1 MDTRHSRSGT
11 FARSIESEYFRHS
24 VRSGAALDNEN
35 LAVEIRTAGGRSQLP
50 YQRSM
55 NARVLLVLYLVLAFP
70 QASQAAERVKGVS
83 LFTEPL
89 TIEAVPG
96 RLLHTL
102 AVIPQPNVGSPVY
115 ALTGKIR
122 YSDVEGDAYLQMNN
136 DFGETGVFHTMAIA
150 ESGPMGRISGSSH
163 WRAFVLPFYANRGEL
178 SGDGDLVPDE
188 LTLLLHLP
196 AAGTV
201 TIRDVKLYRYA
212 ADEDPLASVPQ
223 GFDFPN
229 PQVRLALNV
238 LIAVLFI
245 AALFLFVF
253 RRKGKSD

>member
-1 MDTRHSRSGT
+1 M
-11 FARSIESEYFRHS
+11 
-24 VRSGAALDNEN
+24 
-35 LAVEIRTAGGRSQLP
+35 
-50 YQRSM
+50 
-55 NARVLLVLYLVLAFP
+55 
-70 QASQAAERVKGVS
+70 S

-96 RLLHTL
+96 KQVHNL
-102 AVIPQPNVGSPVY
+102 AVIPQPNIGSPVY

-136 DFGETGVFHTMAIA
+136 DFGETGVFHTMAIEEA
-150 ESGPMGRISGSSH
+150 GPLGKISGSSH
-163 WRAFVLPFYANRGEL
+163 WRAFVLPFFANRGEL

-196 AAGTV
+196 QSGTV

-238 LIAVLFI
+238 LII
-245 AALFLFVF
+245 GLFVVALVIF
-253 RRKGKSD
+253 LIRRKSRPD